1 MSLVDYA
8 NEEDE
13 DTTQHESDVVSAD
26 VTMNTPETTAN
37 TVANSVHINSDN
49 SALNNRTRDDD
60 QHEDDTNPLASVA
73 AYEQVEEPRAPTLQS
88 NVDIVPNV
96 HAPPAIDYSAW
107 GPPPPSA
114 APDPALVTKI
124 SNFHEFK
131 RAGKS
136 LNRNLRRAK
145 DFKNPELL
153 TTLVQF
159 VGIDEIGTNYAK
171 EVWDPHRFSASDYYK
186 LLDQEQQQLVNAKTA
201 PSSVKSNVSRTTST
215 VSNTGTKRKSQW
227 DLSSEGAEPKK
238 QRK

>member
-1 MSLVDYA
+1 M
-8 NEEDE
+8 
-13 DTTQHESDVVSAD
+13 
-26 VTMNTPETTAN
+26 
-37 TVANSVHINSDN
+37 
-49 SALNNRTRDDD
+49 
-60 QHEDDTNPLASVA
+60 
-73 AYEQVEEPRAPTLQS
+73 
-88 NVDIVPNV
+88 
-96 HAPPAIDYSAW
+96 
-107 GPPPPSA
+107 
-114 APDPALVTKI
+114 TKI

-201 PSSVKSNVSRTTST
+201 PSTVSVKPSLARTTST
-215 VSNTGTKRKSQW
+215 GPKRKSQW
-227 DLSSEGAEPKK
+227 DLSETQQDTKK